1 MSFFNDNDIKA
12 VKQAIDNENAKKEQE
27 ALNRK
32 FYAQKYTNNVMK
44 TFFLYKEA
52 AKEYP
57 DICRSLGIKPFFAK
71 EEGFFGKK
79 YYLYS
84 LLCRSIDNDK
94 YYHLT
99 SSKTVGVTQNG
110 DLVEFKKTNQKYTS
124 NEGYKHYYIVRSF
137 PEYDLKRQFL
147 DFFIHYAYEDG
158 KVELSSL
165 EGSEIGLMVQL
176 LLFSFPGS
184 CREQPHDYF
193 TRYCV
198 KCDASNPKS
207 KEEVREFIKKYFL
220 QMAKDSISLEDY
232 EYYRWPF
239 FEL

>member
-32 FYAQKYTNNVMK
+32 IYAQKHTNNVMK
-44 TFFLYKEA
+44 TFLLYKEA

-57 DICRSLGIKPFFAK
+57 DICRSLGIKPFSAK
-71 EEGFFGKK
+71 EEGFFGKT
-79 YYLYS
+79 YHLYS
-84 LLCRSIDNDK
+84 LLCSSIDSDSR
-94 YYHLT
+94 HST
-99 SSKTVGVTQNG
+99 KTVGVTQNG

-137 PEYDLKRQFL
+137 PEYDLERRL
-147 DFFIHYAYEDG
+147 LNFFSGYSCENDKIEFTEN
-158 KVELSSL
+158 V
-165 EGSEIGLMVQL
+165 IGLLPRL

-184 CREQPHDYF
+184 CRDISGDYLS
-193 TRYCV
+193 RYCV

-207 KEEVREFIKKYFL
+207 KEEVRESIKKYFL
-220 QMAKDSISLEDY
+220 QMAKDSISLKDY

>member
-32 FYAQKYTNNVMK
+32 FYAQKHTNNVMK
-44 TFFLYKEA
+44 TFLLYKEA

-71 EEGFFGKK
+71 EEGFFGKT
-79 YYLYS
+79 YFLYS
-84 LLCRSIDNDK
+84 LLCSSIDSDGRQS
-94 YYHLT
+94 T
-99 SSKTVGVTQNG
+99 ETVGVTQNG
-110 DLVEFKKTNQKYTS
+110 DLVEFKKYTS

-137 PEYDLKRQFL
+137 PEYDDLKRRL
-147 DFFIHYAYEDG
+147 LNFFSGYSCENDEIEFEES
-158 KVELSSL
+158 V
-165 EGSEIGLMVQL
+165 IGLLPRL

-184 CREQPHDYF
+184 CSDISGDYLP
-193 TRYCV
+193 RYRV

-207 KEEVREFIKKYFL
+207 KEEVRESIKKYLL

-232 EYYRWPF
+232 EYCDYSGSWRI
-239 FEL
+239 